1 MFKKDK
7 FPFVYSHQ
15 LNCKAI
21 ELGYKK
27 SNTVMVV
34 LLPNENN
41 SVEQLK
47 ANLNVNSF
55 DNLLSKLYSQK
66 VNVSIPKFKLE
77 STLQLIPVLAELG
90 IKDIFDAKVANFS
103 GITSDPLGLFVGDVI
118 QKAVIEVN
126 EEGTEA
132 SAATGITYVSR
143 SSRFRGSI
151 AQEFRADR
159 PFMFFLLSKYKRNKN
174 LILFSG
180 IVNNP
185 KL

>member
-1 MFKKDK
+1 MMFKEDK

-15 LNCKAI
+15 LNCKAV

-27 SNTVMVV
+27 SNTFMIV
-34 LLPNENN
+34 LLPNEDN

-47 ANLNVNSF
+47 ANLNVKSLNY
-55 DNLLSKLYSQK
+55 LLSKLYSLK
-66 VNVSIPKFKLE
+66 VNVLIPKFKLE
-77 STLQLIPVLAELG
+77 STLKLIPILTELG
-90 IKDIFDAKVANFS
+90 IKDIFDPKVANFS
-103 GITSDPLGLFVGDVI
+103 GITSDPLGLFVGDII

-132 SAATGITYVSR
+132 SAATGETEIYFSLT
-143 SSRFRGSI
+143 SI
-151 AQEFRADR
+151 VTQEFRADR

-174 LILFSG
+174 VILFSG
-180 IVNNP
+180 TVNNP